1 MADDSDWL
9 HAPGSENINKGDLHG
24 GTARL
29 RILCQSQIS
38 FLRGF
43 EKFLS
48 QRPRRWV
55 IAFGQN
61 FLHRV
66 YTSLEDTIGAE

>member
-1 MADDSDWL
+1 MAYDSNRL
-9 HAPGSENINKGDLHG
+9 HTPESENIDKSHLHG

-29 RILCQSQIS
+29 RILCKSQIS

-43 EKFLS
+43 EKFLP

-55 IAFGQN
+55 IAFG
-61 FLHRV
+61 
-66 YTSLEDTIGAE
+66 